1 MVFRPGVSC
10 YSDFFIA
17 MNKRVLIVAGVI
29 VIIAVALL
37 VAPNGSFRIA
47 GRSAPEAASGEGAD
61 SSRMADDPAP
71 EEDFFSDLEPSTLGD
86 EADVEPAPL
95 ETAPVTS
102 PRAPGSLRRMKIDA
116 PRLASTLLPEIDRML
131 KAGRIPSASVALV
144 AGDRIVWSGARGF
157 ANLRVKTPA
166 APDTVYLIGSTF
178 KTLSTLALLQQ
189 RDLGK
194 FELDDPVSR
203 SLATVGIVNENPNR
217 PVTFRHLLTHTSGL
231 PTDFGRHSVWEEKP
245 PPSLEDY
252 LRGSLRLNRRPGPR
266 VVYSNMAFALVA
278 YLVET
283 FSGVP
288 FKTYMKTNVFDPLG
302 MRDTAF
308 EPRPDMAE
316 RLAIPYMP
324 RRRGGFQAVDWVKAD
339 AWAAGVV
346 YGTALDQARW
356 LAAVLNGCECR
367 GRRLLSEASFR
378 DMTTRQYNKFAG
390 PINGGWLNATTGYG
404 LTWWVSTKD
413 GETYIAHSGSVN
425 GYTAFLAGNLDRRIG
440 VAILTNGNKAHRHL
454 YEFAL
459 KALAALS

>member
-1 MVFRPGVSC
+1 
-10 YSDFFIA
+10 
-17 MNKRVLIVAGVI
+17 MNKRLLIVASVVVVI
-29 VIIAVALL
+29 AAALF
-37 VAPNGSFRIA
+37 VAPNVSFRSRGDA
-47 GRSAPEAASGEGAD
+47 SRNGRPAD
-61 SSRMADDPAP
+61 SARASDEAGEVEDYAADLA
-71 EEDFFSDLEPSTLGD
+71 PSTPGD
-86 EADVEPAPL
+86 GADVEPWPA
-95 ETAPVTS
+95 AGVTLSS
-102 PRAPGSLRRMKIDA
+102 PRSAAA
-116 PRLASTLLPEIDRML
+116 PRASQVDPAHLSATLVPEIDRML
-131 KAGRIPSASVALV
+131 KLGRIPSAAVAVV
-144 AGDRIVWSGARGF
+144 AGDRVVWSGARGF
-157 ANLRVKTPA
+157 ANLRVRTPA
-166 APDTVYLIGSTF
+166 APDAVYLIGSTF
-178 KTLSTLALLQQ
+178 KTLSTLALLQHKDRGQ
-189 RDLGK
+189 

-203 SLATVGIVNENPNR
+203 YLSTVGIANENPSK

-231 PTDFGRHSVWEEKP
+231 PTDFGRHSVWEETP

-252 LRGSLRLNRRPGPR
+252 LRGSLRLVRRPGTR
-266 VVYSNMAFALVA
+266 VVYSNVAFALVA

-288 FKTYMKTNVFDPLG
+288 FKTYMKANVFDPLG

-339 AWAAGVV
+339 VWAAGVV
-346 YGTALDQARW
+346 YGTALDQGRW
-356 LAAVLNGCECR
+356 LAAALNGCACR
-367 GRRLLSEASFR
+367 GKRLISEASFR

-459 KALAALS
+459 KALAVL